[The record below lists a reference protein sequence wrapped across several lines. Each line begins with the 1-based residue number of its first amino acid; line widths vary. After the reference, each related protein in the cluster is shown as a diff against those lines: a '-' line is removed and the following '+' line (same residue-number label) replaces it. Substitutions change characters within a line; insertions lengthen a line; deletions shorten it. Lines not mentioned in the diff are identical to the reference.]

1 MVRYQQ
7 QHQRL
12 SSKSLSLHILFFISK
27 SLRYFPKMRNLWNLC
42 IHMAVNAVYLDEF
55 LPEQCS
61 YSTFH
66 IIYQNYNQCRTF
78 LLISIIFELNNS
90 YQYPHSSTVFIILMD
105 KTTFSYDL
113 QPRNF
118 PQSSEI
124 SRFLFAE
131 GQDCS
136 NIQIQY

>member
-1 MVRYQQ
+1 
-7 QHQRL
+7 
-12 SSKSLSLHILFFISK
+12 
-27 SLRYFPKMRNLWNLC
+27 MRNLWNLC

-61 YSTFH
+61 
-66 IIYQNYNQCRTF
+66 
-78 LLISIIFELNNS
+78 
-90 YQYPHSSTVFIILMD
+90 D